1 MTKMKKLIL
10 LSILFIVGCSKTST
24 SSEPSCAE
32 LTQESSN
39 ATVAYQE
46 NTMDATLCSANVNA
60 YQAGVDASCI
70 GFTQAGVDLL
80 QTGCNALSGVYNN

>member
-1 MTKMKKLIL
+1 MKLNNKVLITSFL
-10 LSILFIVGCSKTST
+10 LFIVGCGKTST
-24 SSEPSCAE
+24 SPEPSCAE
-32 LTQESSN
+32 LTQKSSN

-70 GFTQAGVDLL
+70 GFTQAGGDLL
-80 QTGCNALSGVYNN
+80 QTGCDALSGG

>member
-1 MTKMKKLIL
+1 MKKLIL

-39 ATVAYQE
+39 ATAAYQE
-46 NTMDATLCSANVNA
+46 NMMDATLCYANVNA
-60 YQAGVDASCI
+60 YQVGVDASCI

-80 QTGCNALSGVYNN
+80 QTGCDALSGG